1 MRGIDRYILRQ
12 LIVGMV
18 LVTLGLTAI
27 LWLTQSLR
35 FVELTVSKGA
45 SIVDFL
51 ALTLLVVPN
60 FLTVILPV
68 SVFAV
73 VLFVYDRLTADREL
87 VVLRA
92 VGVSHMSL
100 AKPAMILAAGCAA
113 IGFVLNLWLI
123 PLSVRS
129 FHDLQWHLRSSATG
143 VLIQEGA
150 FTQIGDGLTVYVKSR
165 AADGELLG
173 IIVDDRRN
181 PQQPIT
187 LMAERG
193 ALTQTADGT
202 PEVVMF
208 NGTRQ
213 QVTKGSDRLSL
224 LHFDN
229 YAMEFSEGASGGRSD
244 GRDPREQTM
253 TQLFAADEATMPA
266 SLYRQFRVEAY
277 QRFASPLYDFSF
289 ALIAAACLLAGHFN
303 RRGQLDRIAIGV
315 GLMVAVQAMALGIS
329 DLAARNLALLPLI
342 YVGPVVPALIGAWVL
357 LRPGFGERSSPAAA
371 SAG

>member
-73 VLFVYDRLTADREL
+73 VLFIYDRLTADREL

-92 VGVSHMSL
+92 VGVSHIAL
-100 AKPAMILAAGCAA
+100 AKPGIILATGCAVL
-113 IGFVLNLWLI
+113 GFILNLWLI
-123 PLSVRS
+123 PLSVRG
-129 FHDLQWHLRSSATG
+129 FHELQWQLRSSATG
-143 VLIQEGA
+143 VLIQEGS
-150 FTQIGDGLTVYVKSR
+150 FTQIGNGLTVYVKSR
-165 AADGELLG
+165 TADGELLG

-181 PQQPIT
+181 AQQPVT

-193 ALTQTADGT
+193 ALTRTSDGT

-229 YAMEFSEGASGGRSD
+229 YAMEFSEGASGSRSD

-253 TQLFAADEATMPA
+253 TQLFAADEAYMPMP
-266 SLYRQFRVEAY
+266 LYRQFRVEAY
-277 QRFASPLYDFSF
+277 QRLASPLYDFTF
-289 ALIAAACLLAGHFN
+289 ALIATACLLAGHFN

-315 GLMVAVQAMALGIS
+315 GLMIVVQAMALGIS

-342 YVGPVVPALIGAWVL
+342 YIGPIVPALAAAWVL
-357 LRPGFGERSSPAAA
+357 VRPGFGERTVSTTAPV
-371 SAG
+371 G

>member
-45 SIVDFL
+45 SILEFL
-51 ALTLLVVPN
+51 TLTLLIVPN

-73 VLFVYDRLTADREL
+73 VLFIYDRLTADREL

-92 VGVSHMSL
+92 MGVSHVAL
-100 AKPAMILAAGCAA
+100 ARPALILALGCAA

-123 PLSVRS
+123 PLSVS
-129 FHDLQWHLRSSATG
+129 AFHGLQWQLRSTATG
-143 VLIQEGA
+143 ILIREGA
-150 FTQIGDGLTVYVKSR
+150 FTQIANGLTVYVKSR
-165 AADGELLG
+165 TADGDLLG

-181 PQQPIT
+181 PREPIT

-193 ALTQTADGT
+193 ALTHTADGT

-229 YAMEFSEGASGGRSD
+229 YAMEFNEGSAGQRIQGH
-244 GRDPREQTM
+244 DPREQSM
-253 TQLFAADEATMPA
+253 AQLFAADEGTMDP

-277 QRFASPLYDFSF
+277 QRLASPLYDFTF

-315 GLMVAVQAMALGIS
+315 GLMIAIQAMALGIS
-329 DLAARNLALLPLI
+329 DLAARNLALLPLV
-342 YVGPVVPALIGAWVL
+342 YLGPIVPAMAGAWIL
-357 LRPGFGERSSPAAA
+357 LRPGFTDGAANAAVPA
-371 SAG
+371 G

>member
-12 LIVGMV
+12 LVVGMV

-45 SIVDFL
+45 SIAEFL
-51 ALTLLVVPN
+51 QLTLLVVPN

-73 VLFVYDRLTADREL
+73 VLFIYDRLTADREL

-92 VGVSHMSL
+92 VGVSHLQL
-100 AKPAMILAAGCAA
+100 ARPALYLATGCAA
-113 IGFVLNLWLI
+113 FGFILNLWLI
-123 PLSVRS
+123 PLSVS
-129 FHDLQWHLRSSATG
+129 AFHTLQWQLRSSATG

-150 FTQIGDGLTVYVKSR
+150 FTQIGTGLTVYVKSR
-165 AADGELLG
+165 LPDGELLG

-181 PQQPIT
+181 PQQPVT

-193 ALTQTADGT
+193 SLARTADGT

-229 YAMEFSEGASGGRSD
+229 YAMEFSEGASNERVE

-253 TQLFAADEATMPA
+253 EQLFAADEATMPIA
-266 SLYRQFRVEAY
+266 LYRQFRVEAY
-277 QRFASPLYDFSF
+277 QRIASPLYDFTF

-315 GLMVAVQAMALGIS
+315 GLMVVVQAMALGIS

-342 YVGPVVPALIGAWVL
+342 YIGPIVPAVAGAWVL
-357 LRPGFGERSSPAAA
+357 LRPGFGERPAPPVA
-371 SAG
+371 STG

>member
-12 LIVGMV
+12 LVVGMV

-45 SIVDFL
+45 SVADFL
-51 ALTLLVVPN
+51 ALTMLVVPN

-73 VLFVYDRLTADREL
+73 VLFIYDRLTADREL

-92 VGVSHMSL
+92 VGISHIAL
-100 AKPAMILAAGCAA
+100 ARPALFLATGCAA

-123 PLSVRS
+123 PLSVS
-129 FHDLQWHLRSSATG
+129 AFHDLQWQLRSSATG
-143 VLIQEGA
+143 VLIQEGT
-150 FTQIGDGLTVYVKSR
+150 FTQVGGGLTVYVKSR
-165 AADGELLG
+165 TADGELLG

-181 PQQPIT
+181 PQQPVT

-193 ALTQTADGT
+193 ALTRTTDGT
-202 PEVVMF
+202 PEVVMY

-213 QVTKGSDRLSL
+213 QITKGSDRLSL

-229 YAMEFSEGASGGRSD
+229 YAMEFSEGVGGKQAQSN
-244 GRDPREQTM
+244 DPREQTM
-253 TQLFAADEATMPA
+253 TQLFAADQGKMTPT
-266 SLYRQFRVEAY
+266 LYRQFRVEAA
-277 QRFASPLYDFSF
+277 QRLASPLYDFTF
-289 ALIAAACLLAGHFN
+289 ALIAAACLLAGRFN

-315 GLMVAVQAMALGIS
+315 GLMVVVQAMALGIS
-329 DLAARNLALLPLI
+329 DLAARNLAILPLV
-342 YVGPVVPALIGAWVL
+342 YLGPLVPGAAAAWVL
-357 LRPGFGERSSPAAA
+357 LRPGFGEPPA
-371 SAG
+371 SAPAPAG

>member
-45 SIVDFL
+45 SVADFL
-51 ALTLLVVPN
+51 QLTLLVVPN

-73 VLFVYDRLTADREL
+73 VLFIYDRLTADREL

-92 VGVSHMSL
+92 MGVSHIVL
-100 AKPAMILAAGCAA
+100 ARPALILAAGCAV
-113 IGFVLNLWLI
+113 IGLILNLWLI
-123 PLSVRS
+123 PLSVRA
-129 FHDLQWHLRSSATG
+129 FHDLQWQLRSSATG
-143 VLIQEGA
+143 VLIQEGT
-150 FTQIGDGLTVYVKSR
+150 FTQIGGGLTVYVKSR
-165 AADGELLG
+165 TADGELLG

-181 PQQPIT
+181 PRQPVT

-193 ALTQTADGT
+193 ALTRTADGT
-202 PEVVMF
+202 PEVVMY

-213 QVTKGSDRLSL
+213 QVTRGSDRLSL

-229 YAMEFSEGASGGRSD
+229 YAMEFSEGAEGKQTQS
-244 GRDPREQTM
+244 RDPREQTM
-253 TQLFAADEATMPA
+253 AQLFAADQGTMTA

-277 QRFASPLYDFSF
+277 QRLASPLYDFTF
-289 ALIAAACLLAGHFN
+289 ALIAAACLLAGRFN

-315 GLMVAVQAMALGIS
+315 GLMIAVQAMALGIS
-329 DLAARNLALLPLI
+329 DLAARDLMLLPLI
-342 YVGPVVPALIGAWVL
+342 YLGPIVPGLAAAWVL
-357 LRPGFGERSSPAAA
+357 LRPGFGEPQAPAPA

>member
-1 MRGIDRYILRQ
+1 MRKIDRYILRQ
-12 LIVGMV
+12 LTVGMA
-18 LVTLGLTAI
+18 LVTVGLTTI

-45 SIVDFL
+45 SVGDFL
-51 ALTLLVVPN
+51 ALTLLVMPN

-73 VLFVYDRLTADREL
+73 VLFIYDRLTADREL

-92 VGVSHMSL
+92 IGVSHAAL
-100 AKPAMILAAGCAA
+100 ARPAVILAAGCAL

-129 FHDLQWHLRSSATG
+129 FHQLQWQLRSNATG

-150 FTQIGDGLTVYVKSR
+150 FTQIASGLTVYVRSR
-165 AADGELLG
+165 TADGELLG

-181 PQQPIT
+181 PRQAVT

-193 ALTQTADGT
+193 ALVHTSDGA

-213 QVTKGSDRLSL
+213 ESARGSDRLSL

-229 YAMEFSEGASGGRSD
+229 YAMEFSEEDSAGALLS
-244 GRDPREQTM
+244 RDAREQSIM
-253 TQLFAADEATMPA
+253 ALFAADPTKLEPA
-266 SLYRQFRVEAY
+266 LYRQYKVEAH
-277 QRFASPLYDFSF
+277 QRIASPLYTFAF
-289 ALIAAACLLAGHFN
+289 ALLGAACLLVGHFN

-315 GLMVAVQAMALGIS
+315 ALMVALQAMALGIS
-329 DLAARNLALLPLI
+329 NLAARDLALIPLI
-342 YVGPVVPALIGAWVL
+342 YLGPIVPAIAGAWVL
-357 LRPGFGERSSPAAA
+357 LRPTFRQPA
-371 SAG
+371 SAGAAPG